1 MSEVPEYLNR
11 RQVLKALVGGA
22 VGGTVGTLAATK
34 LVHASSEVTSS
45 IPAKLPR
52 LPERPKNIS
61 PEMLAKDESFW
72 AQVALNYDKA
82 RGIVNLEH
90 GYWGKMSKQ
99 VQQVFI
105 EKTEMVNTQLSVY
118 GRKHYKDDLAY
129 STNRAAEALGAENE
143 EVVLTRNA
151 TESIH
156 NLMRQYNDFE
166 ANDTV
171 LFADIDYPS
180 FKDTMRWLAK
190 MQNVEPV
197 EVILP
202 AQTSQAEILNL
213 YITAFD
219 ENPNLKLMLLTHV
232 SNQHG
237 LILPVADIAKAA
249 KARGIDVICDCA
261 QSWGLL
267 DFTIAELNVDWAGF
281 NLHKWIGSPVGVG
294 ALYMKKGTLDKI
306 SPYPGETDP
315 NNTLVN
321 KRVHTA
327 TSNFASIL
335 TVPAA
340 IDFHQSIGA
349 ANKEARLRHLR
360 NLWVEEAKK
369 LPNIE
374 VLGGEDDAS
383 STGMGAFRIK
393 GKVSL
398 DEAKMLQQKL
408 ENEFNVFTVVRVGL
422 ASGCCI
428 RVTPQIFISAEEM
441 KQLTLALK
449 SL

>member
-1 MSEVPEYLNR
+1 MSVVPEYLNR
-11 RQVLKALVGGA
+11 RRVLKALVGGA
-22 VGGTVGTLAATK
+22 VGALGATK
-34 LVHASSEVTSS
+34 LVHASSEVASS
-45 IPAKLPR
+45 ISPQLP
-52 LPERPKNIS
+52 LLTKIPKNIS
-61 PEMLAKDESFW
+61 PELLATDESFW

-82 RGIVNLEH
+82 QGIVNLEH
-90 GYWGKMSKQ
+90 GYWGKMSRQ
-99 VQQVFI
+99 VQEVFI

-118 GRKHYKDDLAY
+118 GRRHFKDDLAH
-129 STNRAAEALGAENE
+129 STNRAAQALGAENE

-156 NLMRQYNDFE
+156 NLMRQYNNFE

-190 MQNVEPV
+190 TQNVEPV

-202 AQTSQAEILNL
+202 AQTNQSEILDI
-213 YITAFD
+213 YIKAFD
-219 ENPNLKLMLLTHV
+219 KHPNLKLMLLTHV

-249 KARGIDVICDCA
+249 KMRGIDVICDCA

-267 DFTIAELNVDWAGF
+267 DFTLADLNVDWAGF

-294 ALYMKKGTLDKI
+294 ALYMKKGSLEKI
-306 SPYPGETDP
+306 SPYPGEADP
-315 NNTLVN
+315 TNTLAH

-340 IDFHQSIGA
+340 IDFHESIGP
-349 ANKEARLRHLR
+349 ANKEARLRYLR

-398 DEAKMLQQKL
+398 DDAKMLQQRL

-428 RVTPQIFISAEEM
+428 RVTPQIFISAEEIN
-441 KQLTLALK
+441 QLILALK

>member
-1 MSEVPEYLNR
+1 MSIVPEYLNR
-11 RQVLKALVGGA
+11 RRVLKALVAGA

-34 LVHASSEVTSS
+34 LVHASSEVASS
-45 IPAKLPR
+45 ITAKLPQ
-52 LPERPKNIS
+52 LPKTPKNIS

-72 AQVALNYDKA
+72 AQVALNYDKVH
-82 RGIVNLEH
+82 GIVNLEH

-99 VQQVFI
+99 VQEVFI
-105 EKTEMVNTQLSVY
+105 EQTEMVNTQLSVY
-118 GRKHYKDDLAY
+118 GRRHFKDDLAH
-129 STNRAAEALGAENE
+129 STNRAAQALGAENE
-143 EVVLTRNA
+143 EMVLTRNA

-156 NLMRQYNDFE
+156 NLIRQYNNFE
-166 ANDTV
+166 VNDTV

-190 MQNVEPV
+190 TQNVEPV

-202 AQTSQAEILNL
+202 AQTNQTEILDI
-213 YITAFD
+213 YVKAFD
-219 ENPNLKLMLLTHV
+219 KHPNLKLMLLTHV

-249 KARGIDVICDCA
+249 KTRGIDVICDCA

-267 DFTIAELNVDWAGF
+267 DFTIADLNVDWAGF

-294 ALYMKKGTLDKI
+294 ALYMKKGSLEKI
-306 SPYPGETDP
+306 SPYPGEIDP

-340 IDFHQSIGA
+340 IDFHESIGP
-349 ANKEARLRHLR
+349 ANKEARLRYLR

-398 DEAKMLQQKL
+398 DDAKMLQQRL

-428 RVTPQIFISAEEM
+428 RVTPQIFISAEEI
-441 KQLTLALK
+441 KQLILALK

>member
-1 MSEVPEYLNR
+1 MSVVPEYLNR
-11 RQVLKALVGGA
+11 RQVLKALVGVS

-45 IPAKLPR
+45 ISAKLPR
-52 LPERPKNIS
+52 LPKRPKNIS

-156 NLMRQYNDFE
+156 NLMRQYNDFN

-190 MQNVEPV
+190 TQNVEPV

-315 NNTLVN
+315 TNTLAH

-340 IDFHQSIGA
+340 IDFHQSLGA
-349 ANKEARLRHLR
+349 ANKEARLRYLR

-383 STGMGAFRIK
+383 STGMGAFRTK

-398 DEAKMLQQKL
+398 DDAKMIQQRL

>member
-1 MSEVPEYLNR
+1 MSVEPEHLNR
-11 RQVLKALVGGA
+11 RRMLKALAGGA
-22 VGGTVGTLAATK
+22 LGSLAASQ
-34 LVHASSEVTSS
+34 LVHASSEVAPLITVT
-45 IPAKLPR
+45 IPPR
-52 LPERPKNIS
+52 LKNIS
-61 PEMLAKDESFW
+61 PELLAKDESFW

-90 GYWGKMSKQ
+90 GYWGKMSRQ

-118 GRKHYKDDLAY
+118 GRKHFSNDLKNSAHKI
-129 STNRAAEALGAENE
+129 AQALGADSD
-143 EVVLTRNA
+143 EVVITRNA

-156 NLMRQYNDFE
+156 NLMRQYNDFN

-180 FKDTMRWLAK
+180 FKETMRWLAK
-190 MQNVEPV
+190 TQHVKPV
-197 EVILP
+197 EVTLP
-202 AQTSQAEILNL
+202 AQTNQAEILNL

-219 ENPNLKLMLLTHV
+219 ENPNVKLMLLTHV

-237 LILPVADIAKAA
+237 LILPVADVAKAA

-267 DFTIAELNVDWAGF
+267 DFNIAELNVDWAGF

-306 SPYPGETDP
+306 SPYPGETDST
-315 NNTLVN
+315 NKLVY

-335 TVPAA
+335 TIPAA
-340 IDFHQSIGA
+340 LDFHQSIGV
-349 ANKEARLRHLR
+349 ANKEARLRYLR

-398 DEAKMLQQKL
+398 EDAKTLQQRL

>member
-441 KQLTLALK
+441 KQLALALK

>member
-118 GRKHYKDDLAY
+118 GRKHFSNDLKNSAHKI
-129 STNRAAEALGAENE
+129 AQALGADSD
-143 EVVLTRNA
+143 EVVITRNA

-156 NLMRQYNDFE
+156 NLMRQYNDFN

-180 FKDTMRWLAK
+180 FKETMRWLAK
-190 MQNVEPV
+190 TQHVKPV
-197 EVILP
+197 EVTLP
-202 AQTSQAEILNL
+202 AQTNQAEILNL

-219 ENPNLKLMLLTHV
+219 ENPNVKLMLLTHV

-267 DFTIAELNVDWAGF
+267 DFNIAELNVDWAGF

-315 NNTLVN
+315 TNTLAH

-340 IDFHQSIGA
+340 IDFHQSLGA
-349 ANKEARLRHLR
+349 ANKEARLRYLR

-383 STGMGAFRIK
+383 STGMGAFRTK

-398 DEAKMLQQKL
+398 DDAKMIQQRL

-428 RVTPQIFISAEEM
+428 RVTPQIFISAEEI
-441 KQLTLALK
+441 KQLILALK

>member
-1 MSEVPEYLNR
+1 MSVVPEYLNR
-11 RQVLKALVGGA
+11 RQVLKALVGVS
-22 VGGTVGTLAATK
+22 VGGTVGTLSATK

-45 IPAKLPR
+45 ISAKLPR

-190 MQNVEPV
+190 TQNVEPV

-315 NNTLVN
+315 TNTLAH

-340 IDFHQSIGA
+340 IDFHESIGP
-349 ANKEARLRHLR
+349 ANKEARLRYLR
-360 NLWVEEAKK
+360 NLWVKEAKK

-398 DEAKMLQQKL
+398 DDAKVLQQKL
-408 ENEFNVFTVVRVGL
+408 ENEFNVFTVVRLGL

>member
-1 MSEVPEYLNR
+1 MSVEPEHLNR
-11 RQVLKALVGGA
+11 RRMLKALAGGA
-22 VGGTVGTLAATK
+22 LGSLAASQ
-34 LVHASSEVTSS
+34 LVHASSEVAPLITVT
-45 IPAKLPR
+45 IPPR
-52 LPERPKNIS
+52 LKNIS
-61 PEMLAKDESFW
+61 PELLAKDESFW

-90 GYWGKMSKQ
+90 GYWGKMSRQ

-118 GRKHYKDDLAY
+118 GRKHFSNDLKNSAHKI
-129 STNRAAEALGAENE
+129 AQALGADSD
-143 EVVLTRNA
+143 EVVITRNA

-156 NLMRQYNDFE
+156 NLMRQYNDFN

-180 FKDTMRWLAK
+180 FKETMRWLAK
-190 MQNVEPV
+190 TQHVKPV
-197 EVILP
+197 EVTLP
-202 AQTSQAEILNL
+202 AQTNQAEILNL

-219 ENPNLKLMLLTHV
+219 ENPNVKLMLLTHV

-237 LILPVADIAKAA
+237 LILPVADVAKAA

-267 DFTIAELNVDWAGF
+267 DFNIAELNVDWAGF

-306 SPYPGETDP
+306 SPYPGETDST
-315 NNTLVN
+315 NKLVY

-335 TVPAA
+335 TIPAA
-340 IDFHQSIGA
+340 LDFHQSIGA
-349 ANKEARLRHLR
+349 ANKEARLRYLR

-398 DEAKMLQQKL
+398 EDAKTLQQRL

>member
-52 LPERPKNIS
+52 LPEIPKNIS

-118 GRKHYKDDLAY
+118 GRKHFSNDLKNSAHKI
-129 STNRAAEALGAENE
+129 AQALGADSD
-143 EVVLTRNA
+143 EVVITRNA

-156 NLMRQYNDFE
+156 NLMRQYNDFN

-180 FKDTMRWLAK
+180 FKETMRWLAK
-190 MQNVEPV
+190 TQHVKPV
-197 EVILP
+197 EVTLP
-202 AQTSQAEILNL
+202 AQTNQAEILNL

-219 ENPNLKLMLLTHV
+219 ENPNVKLMLLTHV

-267 DFTIAELNVDWAGF
+267 DFNIAELNVDWAGF

-306 SPYPGETDP
+306 SPYPGETDST
-315 NNTLVN
+315 NTLVY

-327 TSNFASIL
+327 TSNFGSIL
-335 TVPAA
+335 TIPAA
-340 IDFHQSIGA
+340 LDFHQSIGA
-349 ANKEARLRHLR
+349 ANKEARLRYLR

-383 STGMGAFRIK
+383 STGMGAFRTK

-398 DEAKMLQQKL
+398 DDAKMIQQRL

-428 RVTPQIFISAEEM
+428 RVTPQIFISAEEI
-441 KQLTLALK
+441 KQLILALK